1 MSVGSRSRHLST
13 IAYTLSVLGG
23 ALYFLGWAGFGIWP
37 LELVAFVPLWCALE
51 LLQGRPWKH
60 AAGVGLM
67 YGTVA
72 MGGGYHWMF
81 ETSREFSGFGA
92 IANVG
97 VFIACAAYL
106 GSQFGIQALLYR
118 AVRGRGGSVTS
129 AALCSLLVTEW
140 LFPRWYPAFVGNS
153 LVDQTLFVQVADLGG
168 PLLLS
173 ALVGIVNVVLFELLR
188 WTQGS
193 RGFPALVLTA
203 ATSALMGSALY
214 GSLRIGKID
223 AAVETAPA
231 IEIGLVQ
238 AYMSIPAKAEDP
250 LESPRRHL
258 EQSRELEARGALD
271 LLVWPETSYYPYLP
285 RSVPFEAADVRAGLR
300 SPILFGAFSFRMES
314 GRMRV
319 YNSAFLLESDDWI
332 RSMYDKNHLMLGG
345 EHIPFGERF
354 PFLYR
359 LVPNAGRLTPGRQLE
374 PLQLGAWR
382 ISTPICYEDILP
394 GFIRDMVNHAEPHI
408 LINLTNDVWFRDSQ
422 ATWIHLRLA
431 QLRAVE
437 HRRYLV
443 RATNTG
449 VTAVVDPAGRVVAK
463 APVLQRDSLRVT
475 VHMLEGQ
482 TLYARLGDW
491 PGWLSLLGMGALVA
505 RRGRR

>member
-422 ATWIHLRLA
+422 ATW
-431 QLRAVE
+431 
-437 HRRYLV
+437 
-443 RATNTG
+443 
-449 VTAVVDPAGRVVAK
+449 
-463 APVLQRDSLRVT
+463 
-475 VHMLEGQ
+475 
-482 TLYARLGDW
+482 
-491 PGWLSLLGMGALVA
+491 
-505 RRGRR
+505 